1 MCIFQKLFAVEWF
14 GECSKTVGTCGP
26 FLAGVVQMYCIALQ
40 SRWHSVSTAVGVSS
54 RKLPK
59 TEFLYTLG
67 SILHTLLMKLLLC
80 LTVSCIVVI
89 RYSVLCVRTE
99 FVYMLPL
106 KIIWNTVSGFCC
118 HSWCGF
124 YSVNSS
130 VTLMNCSNTCKE
142 KYPSK
147 QLFSSLLDLV
157 CTQDT
162 FIVCKDSSSVFML
175 SGCFCGLLPC
185 PFPKG
190 YWWHTSF
197 GGMQISE

>member
-1 MCIFQKLFAVEWF
+1 MIWGVFQDYWHLWPFPSGSSADVLHCSAVQVTLSLYSCGSVFKKIAKNRVPVHTGLNPSHFTNETAFMSPCILNCSNSLQCLMCENWF
-14 GECSKTVGTCGP
+14 C
-26 FLAGVVQMYCIALQ
+26 
-40 SRWHSVSTAVGVSS
+40 
-54 RKLPK
+54 
-59 TEFLYTLG
+59 LY
-67 SILHTLLMKLLLC
+67 
-80 LTVSCIVVI
+80 
-89 RYSVLCVRTE
+89 
-99 FVYMLPL
+99 LPL

-190 YWWHTSF
+190 DWWHTSF